1 MTSPGDTVPLL
12 EQDDDD
18 DDVHARLEATSG
30 STAAADDSWT
40 LPMSES
46 NVLRDDEQA
55 PMQSALLMSAV
66 GSGDGAEE
74 DDDSMSDDMCAT
86 GATEA
91 TQRSSA
97 ATSRGETRA
106 QIVQAWEHRRVIGT
120 GDGLL
125 LLDHWALLYQ
135 WHTSDA
141 NQALHIVALG
151 TWTLACT
158 LALSYL
164 PMLMGLFIGAC
175 LAAFAWIH
183 IRLALAVMPI
193 LVIDSAVG
201 LYAMF
206 HPSSLAP
213 AIVGAVLLFIATPAC
228 HVVGHVYAERAAA
241 AQWPPTPV
249 VALFTAPALCLLLAS
264 RRFSTQGTL
273 HIVATEIVRRSE
285 CHYADAARRRFGTLA
300 DLRASAVQVV

>member
-1 MTSPGDTVPLL
+1 MTSQDTEPLL
-12 EQDDDD
+12 EE
-18 DDVHARLEATSG
+18 DDVCDQMPTEATCNDSG
-30 STAAADDSWT
+30 AADSWT

-55 PMQSALLMSAV
+55 PVRSALLMSAM
-66 GSGDGAEE
+66 GGDTY
-74 DDDSMSDDMCAT
+74 DDDDDESVSGSACTDAEAT
-86 GATEA
+86 R

-97 ATSRGETRA
+97 ATSRGETHA
-106 QIVQAWEHRRVIGT
+106 QVVQAWQYRRVIGT

-141 NQALHIVALG
+141 NQALHIVALQ

-164 PMLMGLFIGAC
+164 PMLMGLFLGAC

-183 IRLALAVMPI
+183 VRLAAAVVPI
-193 LVIDSAVG
+193 LCVNTAVG

-206 HPSSLAP
+206 HSSSLAP
-213 AIVGAVLLFIATPAC
+213 AIVGAVLLFIVTPAC

-249 VALFTAPALCLLLAS
+249 VALFTAPALCLLLTS

-285 CHYADAARRRFGTLA
+285 CHYADAARRRFGTLGE
-300 DLRASAVQVV
+300 LRASAVQIV